1 MGAVSAASA
10 GDQPTAGADPLLAGP
25 VVVGFDGSPAA
36 TRALDLVAAALAP
49 ESQLL
54 IVTVAAQVRSNGL
67 LSEPLIESG
76 PNADALLDGALER
89 LADVAPALHVKTI
102 TRTGDRGNA
111 LVEIAREHDAR
122 LIAVGGRGDDFEA
135 RLLLG
140 STAAYVAEHAH
151 CDVLVVR

>member
-1 MGAVSAASA
+1 
-10 GDQPTAGADPLLAGP
+10 